1 MNKLSN
7 KIKHIF
13 FDLDHTL
20 WDFETNSSKTFEQI
34 FEKHRIDV
42 DFSDFM
48 EVYKPINHNYWKLY
62 REEKI
67 SKSKLR
73 YGRLKDAFEELNF
86 QTDDE
91 LIDLLAEEYINY
103 LPYNNALFEG
113 THEILKYLKPK
124 YKIHIITNGF
134 EEVQHKKMNNANL
147 LNYFDKIITSE
158 EVGVKKPNPKIFEYA
173 LEKAKASQKESIMIG
188 DNFEADI
195 LGARNAGMYTIF
207 CKFNGETSDDET
219 ISVVRLSEIKQ
230 YL

>member
-1 MNKLSN
+1 MNNLSN

-20 WDFETNSSKTFEQI
+20 WDFETNSGKTFEQI
-34 FEKHRIDV
+34 FDKHKIDV
-42 DFSDFM
+42 NFFDFM

-67 SKSKLR
+67 TKSKLR
-73 YGRLKDAFEELNF
+73 YGRLKDAFDELNF
-86 QTDDE
+86 ETTEE
-91 LIDLLAEEYINY
+91 LIDLLAEEYISY
-103 LPYNNALFEG
+103 LPFNNALFEG
-113 THEILKYLKPK
+113 AHEILAYLKPK

-147 LNYFDKIITSE
+147 LDYFDKIITSE
-158 EVGVKKPNPKIFEYA
+158 EVGVKKPNPKIFKYA
-173 LEKAKASQKESIMIG
+173 MDKAQAKQEESMMIG

-195 LGARNAGMYTIF
+195 LGARNVGMQTIF

-219 ISVVRLSEIKQ
+219 VSVTRLLEIKQ